1 MNQGTAEWLTARAG
15 LITASRIADLMAK
28 TKTGESASRANYR
41 GQLVAERLTG
51 KPQESFTNAA
61 MQWGTDQE
69 PMARSAYEIAHGEM
83 IEQVGLILH
92 SSIPL
97 TGASPD
103 GLIGDKGLIEIKCP
117 NTSTHIDYA
126 VSGKPPNKYLLQML
140 WQMECTGREW
150 CDFVSYDPRMPED
163 MQLFIVRVNRDE
175 KRISEICEEVMKLN
189 AEIEEQINQLK
200 KVFHHGISK

>member
-1 MNQGTAEWLTARAG
+1 MNQGTAEWLSARAG

-126 VSGKPPNKYLLQML
+126 VSGKPPTKYLLQML

-200 KVFHHGISK
+200 KVFHHGISQ